1 MRINQDKVIACRSQW
16 DWTQQ
21 QLADACGVSLR
32 TIQRVERDGIGS
44 KDTVQALCAVCQL
57 AREELVEDADNS
69 VRSEPYTEQTNHTQR
84 PTWLDALPLLV
95 TLVVGMFI
103 GVALILFITQR

>member
-1 MRINQDKVIACRSQW
+1 MRINQDKVVACRTQW

-57 AREELVEDADNS
+57 AREELVQDENDHNTAPQ
-69 VRSEPYTEQTNHTQR
+69 VTVQRERTQR
-84 PTWLDALPLLV
+84 PTWLDALPLLI
-95 TLVVGMFI
+95 TLIVGMFI
-103 GVALILFITQR
+103 GVALTLFITQR

>member
-57 AREELVEDADNS
+57 SREALVEDADNS
-69 VRSEPYTEQTNHTQR
+69 VRSEPSTEQTNHTQR